1 MRFPK
6 LNTATDLPALGPEEC
21 FAKTS
26 TLPDGHCCLGQ
37 TVLEHSKIVGAVAQ
51 ELRHW
56 WPEQLCNKWL
66 PEGTALLASEH
77 DLGKVTPAF
86 QEKIRRATDGY
97 QPNSN
102 PSLRL
107 TDPSLEKQWGW
118 HSGATMIA
126 VQEWFH
132 GLPIPL
138 ILGLHHGSRPK
149 IGSYRADDEVLGG
162 PQWQAVR
169 RQLALTL
176 EKEFGS
182 SLPEVT
188 SDLQAKVLA
197 GFTTV
202 ADWIGSNENLLSD
215 SIIAPETARHAV
227 AAAGFVRPQIRKGLS
242 FRDIFGFSEN
252 ATQATM
258 AKVTQPGVYI
268 LEAVMGAGKT
278 EAALFA
284 AYKLLAQGLATGIY
298 FALPTQTTSNSIY
311 QRVNAFLQKILVEPD
326 QKALLVHGKSSL
338 VMQSMGA
345 EAAPGSSW
353 FTPRKR
359 SILAPFGVGTIDQ
372 ALMSVMGVKHAAV
385 RTLGLLGKVVIL
397 DEVHSYDMY
406 TGTIVEAL
414 VHELR
419 RLDCTVIILSATLT
433 EQRRQTLAESA
444 VYSQAY
450 PLVTAVSGSEESV
463 QELAIEPPPE
473 KSVSLSYSFDDVST
487 LRTAVEK
494 TRQGQQV
501 LWIENTVHEAQDR
514 YEAFAAMLEQTANVE
529 VGIIHSRFTAADR
542 EDNESR
548 WIETLGKHSQVR
560 DKCGRILVGTQVLE
574 QSLDIDSD
582 FLVTRLC
589 PTDMLLQRLGRL
601 WRHPTTK
608 RTSQARCEACI
619 LCPAAEALKADPKKA
634 LGSSAQVYAPYVL
647 CRTLEALA
655 FRTSVVLP
663 ADIRPLIEDTYRD
676 RSEDGHMLDLRTE
689 MLEGSKNCKG
699 SRALQQLAQLTLT
712 DLFGTLDDNDEK
724 QAATRYS
731 QIPTTDVVL
740 LRDFRDSSGG
750 TEITVLSGER
760 FTLPPKNLLSY
771 EQKAR
776 IAVCLMKN
784 TVRVPLYLAPSLVDS
799 LAWLSP
805 YIYVDP
811 DSSNCPRVCLV
822 NDEGQLLQLDGTPA
836 FSSGTALYANVGY
849 LRKTH

>member
-102 PSLRL
+102 PSLCL

-126 VQEWFH
+126 VQDWIH
-132 GLPIPL
+132 SQLIPL

-149 IGSYRADDEVLGG
+149 IGSYCADDEVLGG

-202 ADWIGSNENLLSD
+202 ADWIGSNENLLSN
-215 SIIAPETARHAV
+215 STIASETAKNAV
-227 AAAGFVRPQIRKGLS
+227 AAAGFVRPHIRKGLG

-284 AYKLLAQGLATGIY
+284 AYQLLAQGLATGIY

-311 QRVNAFLQKILVEPD
+311 QRVNAFLQKILVEPN

-338 VMQSMGA
+338 VMQLMGA

-397 DEVHSYDMY
+397 DEIHSYDMY

-419 RLDCTVIILSATLT
+419 KLDCTVIILSATLT
-433 EQRRQTLAESA
+433 NRRREALAESA
-444 VYSQAY
+444 VRSQAY
-450 PLVTAVSGSEESV
+450 PLVTAVYGPSNNIEEFS
-463 QELAIEPPPE
+463 IEPPSA
-473 KSVSLSYSFDDVST
+473 KSVTLSYSRDDKLT

-494 TRQGQQV
+494 VLEGQQV
-501 LWIENTVHEAQDR
+501 LWIENTVQQAQDI
-514 YEAFAAMLEQTANVE
+514 YEAFASLLGPHANIE
-529 VGIIHSRFTAADR
+529 LGIIHSRFTAADR
-542 EDNESR
+542 ETNEGR
-548 WIETLGKHSQVR
+548 WIGILGKRSQVR
-560 DKCGRILVGTQVLE
+560 GECGRILVGTQVLE
-574 QSLDIDSD
+574 QSLDIDAD

-601 WRHPTTK
+601 WRHPTT
-608 RTSQARCEACI
+608 RRPTEARCEACI
-619 LCPAAEALKADPKKA
+619 LCPAEDKLKTDPKKA
-634 LGSSAQVYAPYVL
+634 LGVSSKIYAPYVL

-655 FRTSVVLP
+655 FRSSIVLP
-663 ADIRPLIEDTYRD
+663 EDIRPLIEDTYSD
-676 RSEDGHMLDLRTE
+676 RLEDGQMLELLTE
-689 MLEGSKNCKG
+689 MLEGSKDCKG

-712 DLFGTLDDNDEK
+712 DLFGTLDDNDEQ

-740 LRDFRDSSGG
+740 LRSFRNSGEE
-750 TEITVLSGER
+750 TEIEVLSGGR
-760 FTLPPKNLLSY
+760 FKLPQKSQQSY
-771 EQKAR
+771 RQKATLAAE
-776 IAVCLMKN
+776 IMKN
-784 TVRVPLYLAPSLVDS
+784 TVRVPLYLAPSPVGNLV
-799 LAWLSP
+799 WLSP
-805 YIYVDP
+805 YLYVDP
-811 DSSNCPRVCLV
+811 SSNSRPRVCLV
-822 NDEGQLLQLDGTPA
+822 NAQGQILQLDGTSA
-836 FSSGTALYANVGY
+836 FTNGSALYTELGY
-849 LRKTH
+849 RRITH